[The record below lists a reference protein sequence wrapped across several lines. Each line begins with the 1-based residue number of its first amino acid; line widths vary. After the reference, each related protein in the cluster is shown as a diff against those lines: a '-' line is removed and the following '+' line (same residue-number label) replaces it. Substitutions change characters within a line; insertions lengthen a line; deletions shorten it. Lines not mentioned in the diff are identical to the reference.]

1 MTATRLREIAARL
14 RDLDTSYDEVMLMLD
29 NYADELEDIAIAM
42 EQ

>member
-14 RDLDTSYDEVMLMLD
+14 RALDTSYDEVMLMLD
-29 NYADELEDIAIAM
+29 NYADELEDIAIDI